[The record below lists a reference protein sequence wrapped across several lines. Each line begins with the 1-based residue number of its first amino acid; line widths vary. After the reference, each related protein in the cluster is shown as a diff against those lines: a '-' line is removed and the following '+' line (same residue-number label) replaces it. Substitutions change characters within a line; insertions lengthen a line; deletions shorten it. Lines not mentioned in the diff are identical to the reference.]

1 MNKLIKSTDLTRR
14 HTLALGGAALA
25 TPFLASTALGAS
37 EFRILAWEGY
47 ADDTWVKE
55 FEKTNGVSTNIV
67 YVGSVDEMFAKMQGS
82 KGADFDVVSFD
93 TSAFDRYLSAD
104 LLQPIDLSKVPNAAN
119 IMPSFSNVEAI
130 IRDGE
135 QYGAPFTWGSLAMI
149 YDKDAFSAPPESWE
163 VMWDPAHTQQLIAL
177 DDANNSIVLAAMVL
191 GLPDP
196 FNLSDAEFDLVK
208 AKLIAQ
214 KQVLLT
220 YYAGFDEGVSIFANS
235 GVKAMFSMGEAQLQP
250 LIDKGVNA
258 ALHIPKE
265 GAIGWLDCWT
275 ISKGAQDVDLAHA
288 WIDVCLKNSV
298 GQHLTEAYGYGN
310 ATDPAVNEA
319 ANMTYSDQLV
329 WLATP
334 EDFEKRVAVWNEV
347 KAAS

>member
-1 MNKLIKSTDLTRR
+1 MNKSITTAGLTRR

-25 TPFLASTALGAS
+25 TPFLGGMALGAT

-47 ADDTWVKE
+47 ADPKWVTE
-55 FEKTNGVSTNIV
+55 FEQANGVSANIM

-82 KGADFDVVSFD
+82 QGDDFDVVSFD

-104 LLQPIDLSKVPNAAN
+104 LLQPIDLSKIPNAAN
-119 IMPSFSNVEAI
+119 IMPGFSDVQPI
-130 IRDGE
+130 IRDGK
-135 QYGAPFTWGSLAMI
+135 QYGAPFAWGSLAMI
-149 YDKDAFSAPPESWE
+149 YDRDAFPTAPESWE
-163 VMWDPAHTQQLIAL
+163 VMWDPAYTQQMIAL
-177 DDANNSIVLAAMVL
+177 DDANNSIVLAAIVL

-196 FNLSDAEFDLVK
+196 FNLSDAEFELVK
-208 AKLIAQ
+208 EKLIAQ

-235 GVKAMFSMGEAQLQP
+235 GIKAMFSMGESQVQP

-275 ISKGAQDVDLAHA
+275 ISKGARDADLAHA
-288 WIDVCLKNSV
+288 WIDVCLEKWV
-298 GQHLTEAYGYGN
+298 GQHLTEVNGYGN
-310 ATDPAVNEA
+310 ATDPSVNEA
-319 ANMTYSDQLV
+319 AGMTYSDQLV